1 MPEVGLSRSL
11 ANPMPSRDYAP
22 RDTGN
27 KLIPLRQFKDSALPK
42 KSRPPGKAW
51 AVYYWGEVRGEQR
64 TCRRFFPD
72 EQTAKAFCDEKRK
85 EIAKVGQS
93 DALILTDE
101 LKREAI
107 DCQKKLARFLLNGR
121 PITLG
126 QAVDAFIRSE
136 SLASSSMTVAE
147 AIARFI
153 ESKAKRGKSVAYVRQ
168 LKTQVGLFGKA
179 FGGEPLA
186 TIKASRVEDWFE
198 AYANDPK
205 GKNAKITTLS
215 PKSRKNLSNLLRVFF
230 AWCIK
235 KRYIDSNPAQGIE
248 TDTDKAGRTNRLLTP
263 EHLRL
268 VIGRTPI
275 QLRPA
280 LLLMAF
286 GGVRVEEATRLVWD
300 DLNREGHLVIGG
312 WKAKLGKRRVTPIV
326 AVAPRVMAYLET
338 LRPTDGSRYIF
349 EADLFKRKDHQF
361 KKADPALID
370 SGRARR
376 FWSALRKVRDGLGSS
391 VNWEGNGLRASAISY
406 RLALSS
412 DIKQTALDVGNSP
425 ETIQRDYLQLTTK
438 TEAVK
443 WFAIDPKAIPV
454 REAFDWRAWEDDSE
468 ADTQEAYRPNPFAS
482 GDEEEA
488 DYSSSRQDPNNP
500 ED

>member
-1 MPEVGLSRSL
+1 MLGVGLSRSL
-11 ANPMPSRDYAP
+11 GNPMPPRDYAP

-27 KLIPLRQFKDSALPK
+27 KLTPLRQFKDSTLPK
-42 KSRPPGKAW
+42 KLRPPGKAW
-51 AVYYWGEVRGEQR
+51 AVYYWGEARGKQR

-93 DALILTDE
+93 DALVLSDE

-107 DCQKKLARFLLNGR
+107 DCQKKLARFQLNGR
-121 PITLG
+121 PISLG
-126 QAVDAFIRSE
+126 QAVDAYIRSE

-147 AIARFI
+147 AIAKFI

-168 LKTQVGLFGKA
+168 LKTQVGLFGKD

-186 TIKASRVEDWFE
+186 TVKASRVEDWFE
-198 AYANDPK
+198 AYANAPK

-235 KRYIDSNPAQGIE
+235 RRYLDSNPAQGIE

-268 VIGRTPI
+268 VIGRTPV

-286 GGVRVEEATRLVWD
+286 GGVRIEDVVVVQR
-300 DLNREGHLVIGG
+300 
-312 WKAKLGKRRVTPIV
+312 
-326 AVAPRVMAYLET
+326 
-338 LRPTDGSRYIF
+338 
-349 EADLFKRKDHQF
+349 Q
-361 KKADPALID
+361 
-370 SGRARR
+370 
-376 FWSALRKVRDGLGSS
+376 GL
-391 VNWEGNGLRASAISY
+391 
-406 RLALSS
+406 
-412 DIKQTALDVGNSP
+412 K
-425 ETIQRDYLQLTTK
+425 QLTR
-438 TEAVK
+438 
-443 WFAIDPKAIPV
+443 FPDL
-454 REAFDWRAWEDDSE
+454 WEI
-468 ADTQEAYRPNPFAS
+468 R
-482 GDEEEA
+482 
-488 DYSSSRQDPNNP
+488 
-500 ED
+500 